1 MSANGKTPWATIVLI
16 LVNLCV
22 ATLVTLDRDGGV
34 VLDWSFIPSSPTLLG
49 LVMSPFLQDN
59 MLHLLGN
66 LVFLAAVGPF
76 VELGSGSRR
85 TVGIYFVGGL
95 AGLASH
101 YGLYLATG
109 IDTPLMG
116 ASAAIAAC
124 VGYCSVRY
132 FSAGVPLAPKLK
144 VPIYVVAF
152 LWLSLQVIGAF
163 VSFGEGS
170 MAIAY
175 WAHIAGFAAGLGI
188 ALILKAPQAVYE
200 EVSREHLGGFEHR
213 GTGAKRAALEAHLER
228 HPDDYASMKQ
238 LAEQCEAMGDKEG
251 EATALMGI
259 VKSGAPTEQRIE
271 AVDRL
276 HELDALGRI
285 SGPMRLRLADEWS
298 KESGATFSVLLESL
312 IDDPKEREIHPD
324 ALLMLA
330 QIVPDSERSE
340 LALGRLRD
348 EFPLSSASEIARQK
362 GLID

>member
-16 LVNLCV
+16 LVNLGV
-22 ATLVTLDRDGGV
+22 ATLVTLDQEGGI

-49 LVMSPFLQDN
+49 VLISPFLQDN

-76 VELGSGSRR
+76 VELGSGPRR
-85 TVGIYFVGGL
+85 TVGIYLVGGL

-109 IDTPLMG
+109 VDTPLMG

-144 VPIYVVAF
+144 VPIYAVAF

-163 VSFGEGS
+163 VSFGAGA

-175 WAHIAGFAAGLGI
+175 WAHIAGFAAGIGM
-188 ALILKAPQAVYE
+188 ALILKAPMVAYQ

-228 HPDDYASMKQ
+228 HPEDYAAMRQ
-238 LAEQCEAMGDKEG
+238 LAEQCETMGDTEG
-251 EATALMGI
+251 EAAAMVGI
-259 VKSGAPTEQRIE
+259 VKSSAPKEMRME

-276 HELDALGRI
+276 NELGALRQI
-285 SGPMRLRLADEWS
+285 SGSMRLRLADDWA
-298 KESGATFSVLLESL
+298 KESTPTFSLLLESL
-312 IDDPKEREIHPD
+312 INDPAESELHPD

-330 QIVPDSERSE
+330 QIVPDTERSE
-340 LALGRLRD
+340 LALVRLKD